1 MFAEGRSKGRDEQ
14 DPTWTE
20 GQVGQAELRE
30 GSQGRLVRSFQQEAP
45 KFLVSGVT
53 SVVET
58 VLGKC

>member
-14 DPTWTE
+14 EPTWTK

-30 GSQGRLVRSFQQEAP
+30 GSQGKLVRSFQQEAP
-45 KFLVSGVT
+45 KVSGMS

>member
-14 DPTWTE
+14 DPTSTE